1 MYNIYKTKCICFE
14 SRNCFFLWRAHK
26 RTFITLSALMGEIK
40 VPTRNGKY
48 LEHCITQSRIT
59 CLGNTLADEIVK
71 QRTFLINNLRLF
83 LKKSSSDA
91 PADNERRKEFSL
103 AQVARKIPENC
114 EKGAAILNSLF
125 SFLTYYLQTRYR

>member
-1 MYNIYKTKCICFE
+1 
-14 SRNCFFLWRAHK
+14 
-26 RTFITLSALMGEIK
+26 MGEIK